1 MDSRLKSKEKELELK
16 KVENEIETQRA
27 EISQKKALEAEMR
40 ARYGTDWKKILGMVG
55 KGLAM
60 KTNAEKAHDLYSVNS
75 DLKNLAI
82 PRRLGT

>member
-27 EISQKKALEAEMR
+27 EISQKKALEAEMKQ
-40 ARYGTDWKKILGMVG
+40 RYGSDWKKILGMVG
-55 KGLAM
+55 KGLSM